1 MRLIEGGHE
10 MVMEELPSLGKKAL
24 SEYLRAMKVKLGEKE
39 QTDAE
44 LMRGKLREKMD
55 ELHVTRWRVS

>member
-1 MRLIEGGHE
+1 M
-10 MVMEELPSLGKKAL
+10 MEELPSLGKKAL